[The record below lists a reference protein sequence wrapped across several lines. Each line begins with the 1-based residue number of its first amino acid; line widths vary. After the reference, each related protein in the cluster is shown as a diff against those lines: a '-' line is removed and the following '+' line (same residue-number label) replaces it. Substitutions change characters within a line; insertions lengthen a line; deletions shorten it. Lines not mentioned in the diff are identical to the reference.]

1 MIFNKNYRQW
11 MFGIGVVVILGSALV
26 SLAGTPENATDP
38 GQEAQAVIEGP
49 VLVEGQIRIA
59 GSVLRPRGSE
69 PTFSS
74 TAGGCIYALTEGW
87 QVWNAPVY
95 LPQGAM
101 VTQMRF
107 YFSDGSASADS
118 WAWFTAY
125 DYQGFV
131 EDEWGAPSFG
141 STGSGY
147 VTIEDINHVIDYTQ
161 YSYVVNWRPVLAANN
176 MKACGF
182 RIWYTMP

>member
-1 MIFNKNYRQW
+1 MNIKHCRRVLVWISFVL
-11 MFGIGVVVILGSALV
+11 VVLCSTSVLTAE
-26 SLAGTPENATDP
+26 TPDDA
-38 GQEAQAVIEGP
+38 AVREDAPDAFFEGP
-49 VLVEGQIRIA
+49 MPVEGQLRIA

-74 TAGGCIYALTEGW
+74 SSGGCIYALTEGW

-95 LPQGAM
+95 LPEGST

-125 DYQGFV
+125 DYEGFV
-131 EDEWGAPSFG
+131 EYEWGAPSFG

-147 VTIEDINHVIDYTQ
+147 VTIDNINHVIDYTQ

-176 MKACGF
+176 MKVCGF